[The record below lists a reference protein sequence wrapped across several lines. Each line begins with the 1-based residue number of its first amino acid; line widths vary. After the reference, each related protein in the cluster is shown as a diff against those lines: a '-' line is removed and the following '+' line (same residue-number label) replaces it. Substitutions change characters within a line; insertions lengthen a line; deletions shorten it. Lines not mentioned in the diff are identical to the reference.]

1 MTDHRLGRG
10 FAALPIEE
18 QITALRE
25 QLLAQELLLTV
36 LLTAV
41 ERLGVEF
48 VWPGDGEPA
57 GDEDGDT

>member
-10 FAALPIEE
+10 FAAQPIEE

-25 QLLAQELLLTV
+25 QLLAQEMMIKV

-41 ERLGVEF
+41 ERLGVDF
-48 VWPGDGEPA
+48 VWPDDDGPT
-57 GDEDGDT
+57 DGDADA

>member
-1 MTDHRLGRG
+1 MTDHGLGHD
-10 FAALPIEE
+10 FTALPIEA

-25 QLLAQELLLTV
+25 QLIAQELLLKV

-48 VWPGDGEPA
+48 VWPDDGPVD
-57 GDEDGDT
+57 DEDAAA